1 MRMIFI
7 RGRILLQEKELQL
20 AKKQSRNVFYD
31 DNAVSARK
39 SLDRDSPGYNHLH
52 HHHHRHHPMDQHH
65 QQHHDE
71 RTSTISE
78 VKKDGAA
85 AAVSSL

>member
-1 MRMIFI
+1 M
-7 RGRILLQEKELQL
+7 LQEKELQL

-52 HHHHRHHPMDQHH
+52 HHHRHHPMDQHH